1 MEKTAILFPGQGAQ
15 TVGMGRDLYDSSSK
29 VRELYAR
36 ADEVVGYDLTKVCF
50 EGPLEE
56 LDSTAQS
63 QPAIFLTSL
72 AALEALKES
81 EPDAI
86 KNCSATTGLSLG
98 EYTALVFAGVM
109 SFEDGLKLV
118 RLRGQAMQKASDA
131 VASGMVSVIG
141 LSVEEVRALC
151 EQIGDSSVITIANY
165 LCPKNYVASGVRSAC
180 EKLVDLATEAG
191 AIKLAPLAVAGA
203 FHTSIM
209 EPAVEIMRPII
220 ESTPFAAPKIPYIS
234 GVDAQFHDDPEEIKR
249 VLIRQISSPVL
260 WEDVMRRLLADGVS
274 SFYEV
279 GPGRVLRGLMK
290 RIDRKA
296 KFN

>member
-15 TVGMGRDLYDSSSK
+15 TVGMGRELYDSSEK
-29 VRELYAR
+29 IRDLYKR

-50 EGPLEE
+50 EGPTED

-72 AALEALKES
+72 AALEAMKES
-81 EPDAI
+81 EPEAVER
-86 KNCSATTGLSLG
+86 CRATTGLSLG

-131 VASGMVSVIG
+131 VASGMVGVIG

-165 LCPKNYVASGVRSAC
+165 LCPKNYVASGTQVAC
-180 EKLVDLATEAG
+180 EKLVELATAAG

-203 FHTSIM
+203 FHTSFM
-209 EPAVEIMRPII
+209 DSAVEVMRPII
-220 ESTPFAAPKIPYIS
+220 ESTTFNAPKIPYIS
-234 GVDAQFHDDPEEIKR
+234 GVDAQFHEDPEEIKR
-249 VLIRQISSPVL
+249 ILIRQISSPVL
-260 WEDVMRRLLADGVS
+260 WEDAMRKLLADGTAN
-274 SFYEV
+274 FYEV

>member
-15 TVGMGRDLYDSSSK
+15 TVGMGRDLYDSNEK

-36 ADEVVGYDLTKVCF
+36 ANEVVGYDLTKVCF
-50 EGPLEE
+50 EGPAEK
-56 LDSTAQS
+56 LDTTVHS

-72 AALEALKES
+72 AALEGLKES
-81 EPDAI
+81 DPDAVA
-86 KNCSATTGLSLG
+86 NCAATTGLSLG

-118 RLRGQAMQKASDA
+118 QLRGQAMQDASDA
-131 VASGMVSVIG
+131 TPSGMVSVIG
-141 LSVEEVRALC
+141 LEVDVVRGLC
-151 EQIGDSSVITIANY
+151 EKVEDPGVLTIANY
-165 LCPKNYVASGVRSAC
+165 LCPKNYVVSGAQSAC

-209 EPAVEIMRPII
+209 DPAVEKMRPII
-220 ESTPFAAPKIPYIS
+220 ESMNFSAPKVPYIS
-234 GVDAQFHDDPEEIKR
+234 GVDAQFHTDPDEIKR
-249 VLIRQISSPVL
+249 ILIRQISSSVL
-260 WEDVMRRLLADGVS
+260 WEDAMRALLASGIDS
-274 SFYEV
+274 YYEV

-296 KFN
+296 KLN

>member
-1 MEKTAILFPGQGAQ
+1 MEKAAILFPGQGAQ
-15 TVGMGRDLYDSSSK
+15 TVGMGRDLYDASSK
-29 VRELYAR
+29 IRDLYAR
-36 ADEVVGYDLTKVCF
+36 ANEVVGYDLTKVCF
-50 EGPLEE
+50 EGSTEE

-81 EPDAI
+81 EPETVA
-86 KNCSATTGLSLG
+86 NCYATTGLSLG

-151 EQIGDSSVITIANY
+151 EQIGDSNVITIANY
-165 LCPKNYVASGVRSAC
+165 LCPKNYVASGTQAAC

-203 FHTSIM
+203 FHTAFMNS
-209 EPAVEIMRPII
+209 AVEIMRPII
-220 ESTPFAAPKIPYIS
+220 ESTPFSAPKIPYIS
-234 GVDAQFHDDPEEIKR
+234 GVDAQFHEDPEEIKKIL
-249 VLIRQISSPVL
+249 VRQISSPVL
-260 WEDVMRRLLADGVS
+260 WEDAMRKLLADGVS